1 MEPIEHSSPD
11 GSDIII
17 TGSCYLNKC
26 LHFHLC
32 IGCSYQI
39 ETGTATFGESIE
51 FFCIGAGDMSLC
63 GITHFGEEYKLYI
76 IHLTSSVNIWQSSRG
91 IRSRDSGIRLRL
103 SLHYIKNNTGIILDF
118 TNFHFFKLYITG

>member
-1 MEPIEHSSPD
+1 MQPIERSSPD

-76 IHLTSSVNIWQSSRG
+76 IHLTSYS
-91 IRSRDSGIRLRL
+91 
-103 SLHYIKNNTGIILDF
+103 
-118 TNFHFFKLYITG
+118 